1 MKDKKDNFTH
11 INGQETTT
19 HEMESEGLERF
30 GQTFQERYKSITKPK
45 SAKKEDEP
53 FPEKNAELLKNIQ
66 KLTGITPAM
75 IEKYGSGDADKF
87 LMDRY
92 KEVSE
97 KLQTLHQE
105 PFDINL
111 LSQNELNDLKT
122 TIEKASLPKFELPKG
137 IEKFN
142 NNNPDSPN
150 DTYKG
155 RKPR

>member
-1 MKDKKDNFTH
+1 MKDKKDNVTH
-11 INGQETTT
+11 INEQETTT

-45 SAKKEDEP
+45 SAAKEDEP
-53 FPEKNAELLKNIQ
+53 FPEKDAELFKNTQ
-66 KLTGITPAM
+66 NLTGITPAM
-75 IEKYGSGDADKF
+75 IEKFEFGDADKF

-92 KEVSE
+92 KEAKE
-97 KLQTLHQE
+97 KMQALHQQ
-105 PFDINL
+105 PFDINS
-111 LSQNELNDLKT
+111 LSQDELNEFKT
-122 TIEKASLPKFELPKG
+122 IIEKASLPKFELPKG

-142 NNNPDSPN
+142 NNNPDSPT

>member
-1 MKDKKDNFTH
+1 MDKKQLPMKLSQKGLKDLVKH
-11 INGQETTT
+11 LKKDINQ
-19 HEMESEGLERF
+19 LLN
-30 GQTFQERYKSITKPK
+30 QNQK
-45 SAKKEDEP
+45 KKEDEP
-53 FPEKNAELLKNIQ
+53 FPEKNAELFENIQ

-87 LMDRY
+87 LLDRY